1 VSNFKSHAK
10 NVDQAVTKENIKQTR
25 FEKTKAD
32 KKKESSTC
40 KDKIL
45 TVGHKTTSCKD
56 NLVFAVCFFHCGL
69 ILCLIF
75 TAQ

>member
-1 VSNFKSHAK
+1 M
-10 NVDQAVTKENIKQTR
+10 DQAITKENTRKTR
-25 FEKTKAD
+25 FEKTKVD

-45 TVGHKTTSCKD
+45 TVGHKTTSYKD
-56 NLVFAVCFFHCGL
+56 NVVFAVCFFPCGL
-69 ILCLIF
+69 ILCLIV

>member
-1 VSNFKSHAK
+1 M
-10 NVDQAVTKENIKQTR
+10 DQAVTKENTKQTR

-45 TVGHKTTSCKD
+45 TVGHKTTSYKD
-56 NLVFAVCFFHCGL
+56 NLVFEVCFFHCGL
-69 ILCLIF
+69 ILCLIVK
-75 TAQ
+75 AQ

>member
-1 VSNFKSHAK
+1 M
-10 NVDQAVTKENIKQTR
+10 DQAITKENTRKTR

-45 TVGHKTTSCKD
+45 TVGHKTTSYIRIMLFLQFVFF
-56 NLVFAVCFFHCGL
+56 LVV
-69 ILCLIF
+69 
-75 TAQ
+75 